1 MAIKI
6 YLNIQ
11 IGSVKAER
19 SFSCL
24 KLLRNWLRT
33 TMSNERLSEITV
45 IKMSKD
51 LTIDYDDLILQFS
64 SLCKRKMDFFL
75 NLIKNIDLF

>member
-1 MAIKI
+1 
-6 YLNIQ
+6 
-11 IGSVKAER
+11 
-19 SFSCL
+19 
-24 KLLRNWLRT
+24 
-33 TMSNERLSEITV
+33 MSNERLSEITV

-75 NLIKNIDLF
+75 NLIKNIDLFWPIFFTITYIFYYYLNILENSMCNKVYV